1 VIHRVEDDAALDAA
15 LKSERAVLYKHS
27 PVCGSSLI
35 AFSEMRRFA
44 EGHPDTPVYLIDV
57 IEGRALSEA
66 AAERLHVTHES
77 PQAILMERG
86 VPVWTASHRGVRA
99 AALAEQ
105 VDG

>member
-1 VIHRVEDDAALDAA
+1 MIHRIEDAAALDEA
-15 LKSERAVLYKHS
+15 LKAEHAVLYKHS

-44 EGHPDTPVYLIDV
+44 EAHPATPVYLIDV
-57 IEGRALSEA
+57 IEGRELSEA
-66 AAERLHVTHES
+66 AAERLQITHES
-77 PQAILMERG
+77 PQVILVEQG
-86 VPVWTASHRGVRA
+86 EAVWSASHKQVRA